1 MSTKIFS
8 ILNFVKKQMMKTDKD
23 GIMKLPG
30 ELQSKYGEAVII
42 KQLMDA
48 GVDPR
53 TIKNEQQLIG
63 VLDSIDAMKAK
74 RTTKPGTTGIMK
86 TKEAEV
92 FDLQGNRLDPDKK
105 ITGGTQETEDMIKK
119 KLEEQNKKAVQ
130 DFKKKMEDTEDK
142 ADGGRI
148 GFKGGADLGTV
159 DSETRKAT
167 AKSVDISPTGN
178 VTTSRDKGPDPVD
191 DRSTFEQT
199 VNQRDVFDKPKEN
212 PIKNIIE
219 AGADF
224 NYLKNLYQLN
234 PQGIATSFL
243 LNRINNVL
251 FPEEDKADGGRIGF
265 KKGSMDRRT
274 FMKIM
279 GGLATLPFV
288 GRYFKGA
295 EKAAPIAEKAVEA
308 VQAAPNYFFE
318 LLAKI
323 KMFGNDIKGSGER
336 ITAKKYKD
344 YTLEED
350 IVTGD
355 VTIKKTK
362 EGVVGDME
370 GVMQEE
376 YMILKKGNMDETT
389 KGRIPP
395 DEYEELTVKPDMEG
409 KMKDVEGGL
418 DSVEEIINEVSKKS
432 APIKKAAGGLAYMLG
447 E

>member
-1 MSTKIFS
+1 M
-8 ILNFVKKQMMKTDKD
+8 
-23 GIMKLPG
+23 
-30 ELQSKYGEAVII
+30 
-42 KQLMDA
+42 
-48 GVDPR
+48 
-53 TIKNEQQLIG
+53 
-63 VLDSIDAMKAK
+63 
-74 RTTKPGTTGIMK
+74 
-86 TKEAEV
+86 
-92 FDLQGNRLDPDKK
+92 
-105 ITGGTQETEDMIKK
+105 
-119 KLEEQNKKAVQ
+119 
-130 DFKKKMEDTEDK
+130 
-142 ADGGRI
+142 
-148 GFKGGADLGTV
+148 
-159 DSETRKAT
+159 
-167 AKSVDISPTGN
+167 
-178 VTTSRDKGPDPVD
+178 
-191 DRSTFEQT
+191 
-199 VNQRDVFDKPKEN
+199 
-212 PIKNIIE
+212 
-219 AGADF
+219 
-224 NYLKNLYQLN
+224 
-234 PQGIATSFL
+234 
-243 LNRINNVL
+243 
-251 FPEEDKADGGRIGF
+251 
-265 KKGSMDRRT
+265 
-274 FMKIM
+274 
-279 GGLATLPFV
+279 
-288 GRYFKGA
+288 
-295 EKAAPIAEKAVEA
+295 AAPIAEKAVEA

>member
-1 MSTKIFS
+1 MSISKIFS

-23 GIMKLPG
+23 GIMKLPS
-30 ELQSKYGEAVII
+30 ELKAKYGEAVII

-53 TIKNEQQLIG
+53 TIKSEQQLIG
-63 VLDSIDAMKAK
+63 VLDSIDAMRAK

-92 FDLQGNRLDPDKK
+92 FDLKGNKLDPDKK

-119 KLEEQNKKAVQ
+119 KLEKQNKESIKKIKERKFEDAVKAEQ
-130 DFKKKMEDTEDK
+130 DKMAADEDYIPDIIDPDDF
-142 ADGGRI
+142 AIGGRV
-148 GFKGGADLGTV
+148 GL
-159 DSETRKAT
+159 
-167 AKSVDISPTGN
+167 
-178 VTTSRDKGPDPVD
+178 
-191 DRSTFEQT
+191 
-199 VNQRDVFDKPKEN
+199 
-212 PIKNIIE
+212 
-219 AGADF
+219 
-224 NYLKNLYQLN
+224 
-234 PQGIATSFL
+234 
-243 LNRINNVL
+243 
-251 FPEEDKADGGRIGF
+251 

-274 FMKIM
+274 FLKIM
-279 GGLATLPFV
+279 GGLATLPIV
-288 GRYFKGA
+288 GRFFRGA
-295 EKAAPIAEKAVEA
+295 ERTAPMAEKAVEA